1 LVLGLDFKMDYE
13 VIIIGG
19 GVVGLSCAMFL
30 SQKFSTL
37 LVEQHPSFGRE
48 TSSRNSE
55 VVHSGIY
62 YPKDSLKAKLCVEG
76 NKSLYRWCEENNV
89 SFKKT
94 GKVIVAT
101 NEQEIEYLEKL
112 LENAKRNGLD
122 GVESLDASQVR
133 RLEPNIKAIAGLLVK
148 ATGIVDSHRLM
159 ESLYAKATSNGC
171 SFAFNH
177 KVVAI
182 EPKGETYVISV
193 QSKDGEKF
201 NVSSKIVVNSAGLES
216 DTICSLLGL
225 DVDKLG
231 YKLRW
236 AKGHYFRVRHSKSNL
251 VSRLVYPVPPKNANF
266 LGIHITIEL
275 NGGLKLGPD
284 LVYLDEKVKDYSV
297 PEDLRQK
304 FYDSVSTYLI
314 GLEVEDLFPD
324 QAGIRPKLAYFNNYP
339 DFIIK
344 DEKENGFPGFI
355 NLVGI
360 ESPGL
365 TCALEIGKMVYDLAN
380 G

>member
-1 LVLGLDFKMDYE
+1 MDYE